1 MANIA
6 SLLKAEITRLSRRE
20 IRKELAVLKKASVT
34 ARHHIAALRRQIA
47 QLESK
52 AGQLAK
58 RAQIA
63 STSEIAILPNRP
75 VRFVPKGLK
84 SLRKRLGLSAAQLA
98 KLIGVSEQSVY
109 NWETRKATP
118 RKEQFAAIIALREIG
133 KREAHARLAEK
144 APAQQPAK
152 KATKRAKRK

>member
-20 IRKELAVLKKASVT
+20 IRKELAILKKASVT

-63 STSEIAILPNRP
+63 SSSEITTLPNRP

-98 KLIGVSEQSVY
+98 KLLGVSEQSIY

-118 RKEQFAAIIALREIG
+118 RKEQFAALIGLREIG

-144 APAQQPAK
+144 APEQQAK